1 MGATDASTVLQ
12 GGSYQDRHADTG
24 KSHLSLSMADIN
36 RPTKRL
42 YALRNDH
49 AGIVGIMIKP
59 E

>member
-1 MGATDASTVLQ
+1 VLSYILQ

-24 KSHLSLSMADIN
+24 KSQSAPLMADIN
-36 RPTKRL
+36 RPAKRL
-42 YALRNDH
+42 DALWNNY